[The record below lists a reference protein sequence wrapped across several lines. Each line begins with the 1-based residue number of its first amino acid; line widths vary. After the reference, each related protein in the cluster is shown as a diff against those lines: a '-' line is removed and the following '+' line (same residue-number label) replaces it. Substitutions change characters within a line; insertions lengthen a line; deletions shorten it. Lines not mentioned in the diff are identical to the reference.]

1 MSDET
6 RTIVFEIVCDADEAS
21 DWRDRAHEVLDELMH
36 DKVHMIMSRIETD
49 ECE

>member
-6 RTIVFEIVCDADEAS
+6 STIVFEIVCDADEARS
-21 DWRDRAHEVLDELMH
+21 WRDRAHEVLDELMH
-36 DKVHMIMSRIETD
+36 YKVHMIMSRIETE